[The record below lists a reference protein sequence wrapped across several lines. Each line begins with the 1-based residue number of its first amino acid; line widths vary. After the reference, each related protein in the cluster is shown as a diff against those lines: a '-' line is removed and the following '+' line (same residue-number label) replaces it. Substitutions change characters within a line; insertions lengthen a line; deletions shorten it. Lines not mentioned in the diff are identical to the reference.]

1 MQGFTLKLSRQLLL
15 SISLLA
21 TPIAMQQVSAAPA
34 ALSIQNVLQQ
44 ERAWAGLKT
53 KTIQVEDVLWSYSE
67 GGDVNK
73 PTVLLVHGLGGTRDN
88 WNRVARYL
96 TPYYHVVIPDLPAS
110 GDTKIPDGYDLSIP
124 NMTEKLRRFLE
135 AGKFE
140 QNVHIAGHSM
150 GGAIAMLYTAQ
161 YPVEVK
167 SLYLVDAA
175 GVFKSANTPYLK
187 DPNQL
192 NNLLVS
198 KPGDLDRLLAIAA
211 NMPPFIPQELKVEQE
226 KMMIANAKNTQKM
239 IDAVIAM
246 SKIYTPDS
254 YALAAGS
261 IDVPVGIIWG
271 EKDKIINAEAAQ
283 ELKSLLKNADQP
295 LILKN
300 IGHMP
305 ILEAEQ
311 LLAQHLMAFLAKQK

>member
-1 MQGFTLKLSRQLLL
+1 MQLKQLTRSICFSFGLLL
-15 SISLLA
+15 TSFA
-21 TPIAMQQVSAAPA
+21 ANTVSAAPA

-44 ERAWAGLKT
+44 ERAWAGLQT
-53 KTIQVEDVLWSYSE
+53 KTIQIEDVTWSYSE
-67 GGDVNK
+67 GGDVSK
-73 PTVLLVHGLGGTRDN
+73 PTILLIHGLGGTRDN

-96 TPYYHVVIPDLPAS
+96 TPQYHVIIPDLPAS

-135 AGKFE
+135 ATKFE
-140 QNVHIAGHSM
+140 KNVHIAGHSM

-167 SLYLVDAA
+167 SLYLVDTA

-187 DPNQL
+187 DPTQL

-198 KPGDLDRLLAIAA
+198 KPGDFDRLLGIAA

-239 IDAVIAM
+239 IDAAIAM
-246 SKIYTPDS
+246 TKIYNPDS

-271 EKDKIINAEAAQ
+271 EKDRIINVEAAQ
-283 ELKSLLKNADQP
+283 ELKGLLKNADQP

-311 LLAQHLMAFLAKQK
+311 LLSQHYLAFLAKQK